1 MFVDRALVRRIEAA
15 ECGLCTGMAEAAR
28 QDGEDAAGAWPVAG
42 GAAVFA
48 GPGSPCNKLVGLG
61 LDRVPDE
68 DELATAERE
77 LDARDTALR
86 VEVSS
91 LAGETAA
98 LLAARGY
105 ALQGFEYVLGRRLGE
120 LAEAPPVAFDID
132 ECTDERAGPWID
144 TVVDGFAA
152 ADPNAP
158 HEEFP
163 RAALETIFDRMRR
176 LAGFRR
182 YAAREG
188 GTIVAAASLRI
199 DHGLAQLCGAATL
212 PAVRRRGIQTALV
225 HRRLRDAARAGCD
238 LAVVTTAPGSKSQ
251 ENLARAGFEVLYVRA
266 IMERPVSWGRS

>member
-1 MFVDRALVRRIEAA
+1 MFVDLALARRIEAA
-15 ECGLCTGMAEAAR
+15 ECGLCTGMAAAAR
-28 QDGEDAAGAWPVAG
+28 ADGDAQAGAWPVAG
-42 GAAVFA
+42 GFAVFA
-48 GPGSPCNKLVGLG
+48 GPSSPCNKLVGLG

-77 LDARDTALR
+77 LDARGTAVR

-91 LAGETAA
+91 LAGATAA

-105 ALQGFEYVLGRRLGE
+105 ALQGFEYVLGRQLEQLGE
-120 LAEAPPVAFDID
+120 ASPIAFDVD
-132 ECTDERAGPWID
+132 ECVDDDVTPWID
-144 TVVDGFAA
+144 AVVEGFAV

-182 YAAREG
+182 YAARDR

-212 PAVRRRGIQTALV
+212 PPVRRRGIQSALV
-225 HRRLRDAARAGCD
+225 HRRLADAARAGCD

-251 ENLARAGFEVLYVRA
+251 ENLARAGFGVLYVRA
-266 IMERPVSWGRS
+266 IMERPLS